1 MPMAHDDNLQ
11 QSLLALRQ
19 SLTLPGAQ
27 LQIEYLADIDQH
39 LWLLAV
45 DDGLQLDA
53 AAIGAFW
60 QNLPYWA
67 FAWAGGY
74 ALARYI
80 RQHPE
85 LVAGKRV
92 LDFGCGSG
100 LVGIAAAQA
109 GARDVWVADIDAH
122 ALLATQANAQ
132 ENHVTLTTVQ
142 DEWPDVDVLLAAD
155 VLYDISSSDDLR
167 FLLSNIPA
175 VCLAESRH
183 IAEHRQMVLPYGLCS
198 VATLASHTLP
208 KIGDF
213 DEDVAV
219 TLYQRKQLC

>member
-1 MPMAHDDNLQ
+1 MTQDLAPDSHIQ
-11 QSLLALRQ
+11 ALRQ

-27 LQIEYLADIDQH
+27 LQIEYLADIEQH

-45 DDGLQLDA
+45 DDALQLDA
-53 AAIGAFW
+53 AAIGEFW

-80 RQHPE
+80 RQRPE

-100 LVGIAAAQA
+100 LVAIAAAQA
-109 GARDVWVADIDAH
+109 GAREVWIADIDKM
-122 ALLATQANAQ
+122 ALMAAQANARL
-132 ENHVTLTTVQ
+132 NSVLLHPV
-142 DEWPDVDVLLAAD
+142 DHDWPEFDVLLAAD
-155 VLYDISSSDDLR
+155 VLYDISSESDLHH
-167 FLLSNIPA
+167 LMQQTPE

-183 IAEHRQMVLPYGLCS
+183 IAEHRDVILPHGLRN
-198 VATLASHTLP
+198 VATFASHTLP
-208 KIGDF
+208 TIGDF

-219 TLYQRKQLC
+219 TLYHREQLC